1 MPGSSLS
8 TDVAAIRDRAR
19 QKMDQGPV
27 TESYGKDPA
36 DVIAVLNEVLATE
49 IVCWMRY
56 SRHAISASGIDRAQV
71 SGEFTEQPDDL
82 VDLLGT

>member
-1 MPGSSLS
+1 MPGSSFS
-8 TDVAAIRDRAR
+8 VDVAAIRDRAR

-27 TESYGKDPA
+27 AEAYGKDPA

-49 IVCWMRY
+49 M
-56 SRHAISASGIDRAQV
+56 HADEERQHAMEEEHADGI
-71 SGEFTEQPDDL
+71 